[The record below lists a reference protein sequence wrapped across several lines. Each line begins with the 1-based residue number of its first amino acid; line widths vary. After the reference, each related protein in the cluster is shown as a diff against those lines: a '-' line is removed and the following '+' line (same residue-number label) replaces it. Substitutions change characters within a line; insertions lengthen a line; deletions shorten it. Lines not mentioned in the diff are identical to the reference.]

1 MGSKVSKLQKDE
13 KSTWS
18 KPHELLYNNNLRQ
31 EQIALLENFGKN
43 LKICFLTTKSFPQY
57 QQWFVTDGK
66 LIMEFGK
73 EDLTDLGQLTL
84 PSELTNHLKSDL
96 LKTIQISIQFLFN
109 KKLKN

>member
-31 EQIALLENFGKN
+31 EQIAQLENFGKN

-57 QQWFVTDGK
+57 QQYFVTDGK

-73 EDLTDLGQLTL
+73 EDLADLGQLTL
-84 PSELTNHLKSDL
+84 PCELTDHLY
-96 LKTIQISIQFLFN
+96 
-109 KKLKN
+109 